1 MEVGVSCGSECGLR
15 LEVPSGDQ
23 QGPLLISVSGVWWPR
38 GFTGTIQTL
47 TEGLRDYTGAIVAIT
62 HNREF
67 ARLLEP
73 THIVSVVDGV
83 VTKKPCLGPEQLT
96 EEAFETGKT
105 GGAGGLE
112 EVAAAAKADAK
123 AVTGELS
130 YEDRKRIQRS
140 KSRLD
145 KVVSLVEKKEAKCEV
160 LDSEMFEVGNDTAKL
175 AELQTKKSNLESE
188 IEELMT
194 EWEELEQLL
203 DETAHLL

>member
-1 MEVGVSCGSECGLR
+1 VNVSAARLR
-15 LEVPSGDQ
+15 
-23 QGPLLISVSGVWWPR
+23 QGPVLISVPGVWWPR

-47 TEGLRDYTGAIVAIT
+47 TEGLRDYTGAVVAIT

-105 GGAGGLE
+105 GGAGVVVEGAE
-112 EVAAAAKADAK
+112 EAAAVAKADAK
-123 AVTGELS
+123 AATGELS

-140 KSRLD
+140 KSRLE
-145 KVVSLVEKKEAKCEV
+145 KVVSLVEKKEAQCES

-175 AELQTKKSNLESE
+175 AELQTKKGKLESE

-203 DETAHLL
+203 DDTAHLL